1 MQTFDLKGT
10 KREAGGKKAAKA
22 LRASGNVPCIVYGGE
37 NEITFSVVEGD
48 FRNLIYTPNVYIVN
62 LNIDGVVKTAI
73 LKDIQFHPVTDKIL
87 HVDFLEIFENKPTT
101 IAIPV
106 KLVGNS
112 EGVKAG
118 GKLQLEM
125 RKLNVKAL
133 PANLPDNLE
142 IDITNLGLGKTIQ
155 VGELSY
161 ENLEILNAKNAVVV
175 AVKLT
180 RAARAAA
187 EAAKS

>member
-1 MQTFDLKGT
+1 MQTFDIKGT
-10 KREAGGKKAAKA
+10 KRVAGGKKAAKA
-22 LRASGNVPCIVYGGE
+22 VRAQGSVPCIIYGG
-37 NEITFSVVEGD
+37 NEEVAFAVEEGE

-62 LNIDGVVKTAI
+62 VDIDGVVKKAI

-87 HVDFLEIFENKPTT
+87 HVDFLEVTDEKPVV

-125 RKLNVKAL
+125 RKLNVKGL
-133 PANLPDNLE
+133 IANLPDVLE
-142 IDITNLGLGKTIQ
+142 IDITNLGLGKAVK
-155 VGELSY
+155 VGELAY
-161 ENLEILNAKNAVVV
+161 ENLEVLNAKNAVVV

-187 EAAKS
+187 EAAK